1 MSKSFRENLRE
12 ELDFRGISVKQL
24 SEMTGISKRTL
35 ENYLSNKETI
45 PPADYACKIA
55 SVLNVTVEYLVCGYK
70 SSTVDMDKYDFKTV
84 IQDLIKLD
92 DNSRN
97 VIKAMIHSF
106 ANQKYKNM

>member
-35 ENYLSNKETI
+35 ENYLSNKGTI
-45 PPADYACKIA
+45 PPADYAYKIA
-55 SVLNVTVEYLVCGYK
+55 SVLNVTVEYLINGCK
-70 SSTVDMDKYDFKTV
+70 APSSDLEKYDFKTLF
-84 IQDLIKLD
+84 QDLIKLD
-92 DNSRN
+92 ENSRN

-106 ANQKYKNM
+106 AEKS